1 MQPSKLWA
9 PKPLKYLLPIPGI
22 VEGASKSAGVTRSLA
37 FAGVVALTLLQPAV
51 TLAAPPGGMPV
62 FRPAPMPAPVMVSP
76 SRERSEPNHFRVPF
90 GVDVQPRPLPES
102 REAPAIKWSP
112 EMSWRPAA
120 QRREWLPAQNPGYL
134 WYQPAWLQ
142 PACLLNNRFA
152 GPSASPMEQP
162 DVTIGSL
169 VDKNSEKLFSMAP
182 SHTAGLT
189 APNNGAAATSSPL
202 GLQYAFQTTPCTAA
216 NFINF

>member
-1 MQPSKLWA
+1 MGAASKLVA
-9 PKPLKYLLPIPGI
+9 
-22 VEGASKSAGVTRSLA
+22 VTRSLA
-37 FAGVVALTLLQPAV
+37 FAGVVALTLLHPAV
-51 TLAAPPGGMPV
+51 TLAAPPGGMAV
-62 FRPAPMPAPVMVSP
+62 YRPAPMPAPVMVSP
-76 SRERSEPNHFRVPF
+76 SRERSEPNRFRVPF
-90 GVDVQPRPLPES
+90 GVDVQPKPLPES

-112 EMSWRPAA
+112 EMSWRAAA

-142 PACLLNNRFA
+142 PACLLNGASA
-152 GPSASPMEQP
+152 GPSASPMSPPP

-169 VDKNSEKLFSMAP
+169 VDKNSEHLFSMAP

-189 APNNGAAATSSPL
+189 APNNGTATTSSPL

-216 NFINF
+216 SFINF